1 MPVVA
6 EEEVEGV
13 EEEMLLDNS
22 LQKQFVDEGF
32 DEDDMFAVDAGE
44 GDYWLDKKLVEESEV

>member
-1 MPVVA
+1 M
-6 EEEVEGV
+6 EEVEGV

-32 DEDDMFAVDAGE
+32 DEDDMFAVDADE
-44 GDYWLDKKLVEESEV
+44 GDCWLDKKLVEESEV